1 MCSVTHSDTKI
12 QGKVT
17 GARTRCSLS
26 HTEQRHKRTFQAFA
40 RTTCSFDMT
49 LVWERKVGKPPRP
62 GPHRSSPGLVRETNE
77 RKKVKR
83 TAFMTFPSP
92 GMNHMVG
99 KFRRGGILCRVLKKE
114 QKKSPWVFFLEAPS
128 SFHKYPKRLSAP
140 RQAKRKPLA
149 PGIREAAT
157 GSCAPFLSPLPLDQG
172 E

>member
-1 MCSVTHSDTKI
+1 MQPVPYRAEAQKNIPGIRQDHLLLWYD
-12 QGKVT
+12 
-17 GARTRCSLS
+17 
-26 HTEQRHKRTFQAFA
+26 
-40 RTTCSFDMT
+40 T

-77 RKKVKR
+77 WKKVKR

-99 KFRRGGILCRVLKKE
+99 KFRGGGILCRVLKKE

-172 E
+172 EWWGKQRSH